1 METSKKAKKKTI
13 TDINQYADVGKIPPQ
28 AVELEEAVLGALMID
43 TEAMGLINEIIRSP
57 EYFYS
62 PKHRKIFSA
71 IKTLSIESNPVDILT
86 VQEQLKK
93 DGTLQEVDGVPAIS
107 KLTANITSSA
117 HIESHSKIIAQKF
130 IARELIRISTE
141 IINEAFEPSTDVKEL
156 MQEAEGKIFEISQTN
171 HKKDVEHIGKIIP
184 QAIFRI
190 EEAMKNDT
198 DITGEPSDFHALDK
212 ITSGWQKSDL
222 IILAAR
228 PSMGKT
234 AFVLTMAKN
243 MATNG
248 IPVAFFSL
256 EMSNIQLVNRL
267 IVNASEL
274 TGDKIKSGRLNK
286 EEFNELSAGIGKL
299 ENIPLY
305 IDDTPSLSVL
315 ELRTKARRLVAEHGI
330 KMIII
335 DYLQLMNATGM
346 GFFNREGEVSL
357 ISRNLKALAKEL
369 NIPIIALSQLNRNLE
384 TRGFGSKDDTGK
396 LEAKKPQLSDLRE
409 SGAIEQDADIVCFV
423 HRPEY
428 FRIFEDPDTK
438 IDLRGVAQIVIAKH
452 RNGAIG
458 DVNLFFAKDYAMFIN
473 ERSEYE
479 RLRAKSVNAASRI
492 LGSKINKKHKDKAT
506 EDIDYSENYS
516 DDNINEVPPF

>member
-1 METSKKAKKKTI
+1 METSKRAKKKTF
-13 TDINQYADVGKIPPQ
+13 TDINQYSDVGKMPPQ
-28 AVELEEAVLGALMID
+28 AIELEEAVLGALMID
-43 TEAMGLINEIIRSP
+43 TGAMGLINEIIRSS

-62 PKHRKIFSA
+62 PKHQKIFNA
-71 IKTLSIESNPVDILT
+71 IKTLSIESSPIDILT

-93 DGTLQEVDGVPAIS
+93 DGTLQEIDGVPAIS

-190 EEAMKNDT
+190 EEAMKNDA
-198 DITGEPSDFHALDK
+198 DITGESSGFHALDR

-267 IVNASEL
+267 IMNASEL
-274 TGDKIKSGRLNK
+274 TGEKIKSGKLNK

-330 KMIII
+330 KMIMI

-384 TRGFGSKDDTGK
+384 IRGSKDDGGK
-396 LEAKKPQLSDLRE
+396 MEAKKPQLSDLRE

-428 FRIFEDPDTK
+428 FRITVDPDSGG
-438 IDLRGVAQIVIAKH
+438 DLRGVAQIVIAKH

-458 DVNLFFAKDYAMFIN
+458 DVTLFFAKEYAMFTDD
-473 ERSEYE
+473 RSEYE
-479 RLRAKSVNAASRI
+479 RLRAKAENTPSKI
-492 LGSKINKKHKDKAT
+492 FGSKTNKKNKDKAT
-506 EDIDYSENYS
+506 EHI
-516 DDNINEVPPF
+516 